1 MPRDKSAD
9 QRLELARQIT
19 FKEQRYEDLA
29 KEKSSIQA
37 QLGNFQNQMDH
48 LFQKEQQLYE
58 EVQQNGI
65 PMTWEQSAYQE
76 VRRTIQRVTVNQ
88 EELLEQDYRKERNQ
102 IENEIENLHRERNAL
117 PWD

>member
-1 MPRDKSAD
+1 MTRDKNAD
-9 QRLELARQIT
+9 KRLELARQIS
-19 FKEQRYEDLA
+19 FKEQRYDDLA
-29 KEKSSIQA
+29 QEKRSIQA
-37 QLGNFQNQMDH
+37 QLDNFQNQMDH

-58 EVQQNGI
+58 EVQQNGTAL
-65 PMTWEQSAYQE
+65 TWEHSAYQE
-76 VRRTIQRVTVNQ
+76 VRKTIQRVTGNQ